1 MAKIE
6 FDGFVNEQ
14 VGNPVFVLKVA
25 ENHRKKNANGEFENA
40 GKTFFDVKV
49 GRDSG
54 VDLSSF
60 PKDTRVKVS
69 GRQLTEVREHNG
81 KKYYTL
87 TVWADSIEA
96 AQAAQGGSNAGS
108 HGQWASAPPA
118 QENAPGGGFA
128 GNDPWAETSPF

>member
-6 FDGFVNEQ
+6 FEGFVNEA

-25 ENHRKKNANGEFENA
+25 ENHRKKNTNGEFENA

-54 VDLSSF
+54 VDLSMF

-69 GRQLTEVREHNG
+69 GRQLTEVWEHNG

-87 TVWADSIEA
+87 TVWADRIEV

-108 HGQWASAPPA
+108 QPQWTSAPPA
-118 QENAPGGGFA
+118 QESSPQGGF
-128 GNDPWAETSPF
+128 GDSFGSEPF

>member
-1 MAKIE
+1 MATISFE
-6 FDGFVNEQ
+6 GFVNEQ
-14 VGNPVFVLKVA
+14 VGNPVFVLKVS
-25 ENHRKKNANGEFENA
+25 ENHRKKNASGEFENA

-54 VDLSSF
+54 IDLSSF

-87 TVWADSIEA
+87 TVWADRIEA
-96 AQAAQGGSNAGS
+96 VQAAQGGSNAGS
-108 HGQWASAPPA
+108 QSQWASAPPA
-118 QENAPGGGFA
+118 QENGSQGGFGA
-128 GNDPWAETSPF
+128 GLDESPF

>member
-6 FDGFVNEQ
+6 FEGFVNEH

-87 TVWADSIEA
+87 TVWADSIEV
-96 AQAAQGGSNAGS
+96 AQAGNGGGNSGNPNAGS
-108 HGQWASAPPA
+108 QQWG
-118 QENAPGGGFA
+118 NAPQMSEPQAFSGGF
-128 GNDPWAETSPF
+128 DDEQPF

>member
-6 FDGFVNEQ
+6 FEGFVNEQ
-14 VGNPVFVLKVA
+14 VGNPVFVLKVS
-25 ENHRKKNANGEFENA
+25 ENHRKKNASGEFENA

-54 VDLSSF
+54 VDLSMF

-87 TVWADSIEA
+87 TVWADRIEIA
-96 AQAAQGGSNAGS
+96 EARNGGSNSSNPNAGS
-108 HGQWASAPPA
+108 QQWG
-118 QENAPGGGFA
+118 NAPQMSEPQAFGGGFSDA
-128 GNDPWAETSPF
+128 QPF

>member
-1 MAKIE
+1 MAKVE
-6 FDGFVNEQ
+6 FEGFVNEA

-87 TVWADSIEA
+87 TVWADRIEA
-96 AQAAQGGSNAGS
+96 TQAAQGGSNAGS
-108 HGQWASAPPA
+108 QQGWVNAPPA
-118 QENAPGGGFA
+118 AQTGAQSGFGA
-128 GNDPWAETSPF
+128 GFDSEQPF

>member
-6 FDGFVNEQ
+6 FEGFVNEA

-54 VDLSSF
+54 VDLSMF
-60 PKDTRVKVS
+60 PKDARVKVS

-87 TVWADSIEA
+87 TVWADRIEV

-108 HGQWASAPPA
+108 QGQWASAPPA
-118 QENAPGGGFA
+118 QENAPQGGFS
-128 GNDPWAETSPF
+128 DPFANEPTF